1 MRRAT
6 FPSHRFIENRP
17 LWTTISSARK
27 TDLRRVDC
35 YVARVYLSEGRTRVA
50 RKSTI
55 MGIARANN
63 GNFTARRFPDQPA
76 NPMTTLSSRCS
87 VLFYFSRMPYP
98 CILHRRTKA
107 CREFASSLGHDD
119 IESARDFLCSLSR
132 IPLWFNKF
140 CLLGETR
147 EIPSPLHRVSCAL
160 RIKIV
165 LISTGVVVSPKHR
178 STSHRLSSIDRPR
191 NLAATSTHGWN
202 NRGETRRNSK
212 QRNGSFSSREFD
224 ETYGIT
230 RPETVN
236 VSFG

>member
-1 MRRAT
+1 
-6 FPSHRFIENRP
+6 
-17 LWTTISSARK
+17 
-27 TDLRRVDC
+27 
-35 YVARVYLSEGRTRVA
+35 
-50 RKSTI
+50 

-178 STSHRLSSIDRPR
+178 STSHRLSSTDRTR
-191 NLAATSTHGWN
+191 NLAATSTHDGIIEGK
-202 NRGETRRNSK
+202 RGEI
-212 QRNGSFSSREFD
+212 QSREM
-224 ETYGIT
+224 E
-230 RPETVN
+230 
-236 VSFG
+236 VSRWGNSAKRTELLVQRRWIFRLDKNRRFKTMPI